1 MATPFKSALANIDR
15 EAWLR
20 FFLAIAGLG
29 LAFASAIFSAAAAE
43 AGNPVA
49 TVIFASSALFL
60 SGLVGVLAVPFLLR
74 RVVAA
79 RVRDALQFELTREGT
94 VYLVVILV
102 IAVAALNTSNN
113 LLYIVLS
120 AMLAAI
126 VASGTA
132 SAANL
137 RRLELEVN
145 VPQNAYAGRPVG
157 VRVKVTNPRQWLS
170 SFSVKVLSPLEKKR
184 RSHGWEWRKTRFVF
198 PKQQQWLQLPDYTL
212 RRKAAPPKPARILTK
227 PVYFTFIPPRSTA
240 DLEVELTFPHRGRYS
255 QDGFCLATRFPFS
268 FLTKTRN
275 VRLNRELV
283 VYPQLIE
290 PDELMDVLPLI
301 TGEFVS
307 FVRGRG
313 SELYRIREH
322 NPEDLARFVDW
333 KATAKTGSLK
343 VREFTRED
351 ERRLRVVFD
360 NPEPGQVS
368 SESYERAVSLAATLA
383 CHFAGE
389 HVDLSFAGP
398 NYTGSNGLDDFL
410 RYLAL
415 IQPAPRT
422 WVIEQLPVSSDFN
435 VILTA
440 RAPGS
445 IPTPLWVTSYVI
457 YM

>member
-1 MATPFKSALANIDR
+1 M
-15 EAWLR
+15 
-20 FFLAIAGLG
+20 
-29 LAFASAIFSAAAAE
+29 
-43 AGNPVA
+43 
-49 TVIFASSALFL
+49 
-60 SGLVGVLAVPFLLR
+60 
-74 RVVAA
+74 
-79 RVRDALQFELTREGT
+79 
-94 VYLVVILV
+94 
-102 IAVAALNTSNN
+102 
-113 LLYIVLS
+113 
-120 AMLAAI
+120 
-126 VASGTA
+126 
-132 SAANL
+132 
-137 RRLELEVN
+137 
-145 VPQNAYAGRPVG
+145 
-157 VRVKVTNPRQWLS
+157 S

-184 RSHGWEWRKTRFVF
+184 KSQGWEWRKTRFVF
-198 PKQQQWLQLPDYTL
+198 PKQRQWLQLPDYTL
-212 RRKAAPPKPARILTK
+212 RRKAAPPKAARILTK
-227 PVYFTFIPPRSTA
+227 PVYFTFIPPRSAA
-240 DLEVELTFPHRGRYS
+240 DSEVELTFPRRGLYS

-275 VRLNRELV
+275 VRLNRELL

-307 FVRGRG
+307 FMRGRG

-398 NYTGSNGLDDFL
+398 NYTGGSGLDDFL
-410 RYLAL
+410 RYLAV

-422 WVIEQLPVSSDFN
+422 WVLEQLPVSSDFN

>member
-1 MATPFKSALANIDR
+1 MPAPFKSALANIDR

-20 FFLAIAGLG
+20 FFLAVGGLA

-49 TVIFASSALFL
+49 TVVFASTALFL

-74 RVVAA
+74 RVVAG
-79 RVRDALQFELTREGT
+79 RVRDALQFQLTREGT
-94 VYLVVILV
+94 LYLVVILV

-145 VPQNAYAGRPVG
+145 VPQSAYAARPVG
-157 VRVKVTNPRQWLS
+157 VRVKVANPRHWMP
-170 SFSVKVLSPLEKKR
+170 SFSVKVLSPPEKKR
-184 RSHGWEWRKTRFVF
+184 KSRGWEWRKTRFVF
-198 PKQQQWLQLPDYTL
+198 PKEQRWLQLPDYTL

-227 PVYFTFIPPRSTA
+227 PVYFTFIAPRSTA
-240 DLEVELTFPHRGRYS
+240 DLEVELTFPRRGLYS

-268 FLTKTRN
+268 FLTKTRS
-275 VRLNRELV
+275 VRLGRELL

-368 SESYERAVSLAATLA
+368 PESYERAVSLAATLA

-398 NYTGSNGLDDFL
+398 DYTGSNGLDDFL

-415 IQPAPRT
+415 MQPAPRT
-422 WVIEQLPVSSDFN
+422 WVLEQLQVSADFN

-440 RAPGS
+440 RTPGS